1 MCSVIKPG
9 KVFSMYYVQYIR
21 NNVQYTRYNNKL
33 YNGPGI
39 LYWVQRTWYYVNCT
53 INSVSGTV
61 SSVQGVL
68 YSVQC
73 TLLQYCNLLL
83 PVQGWVWHLWA
94 TAGHI
99 TALRCGADWCSVVQ
113 YCSLP
118 GRQPKGSLLIG
129 SSLVSVQCSVH
140 GCLASR
146 EGCTPHRLGHSP
158 TIPSHFAGSL
168 YQISITLLS
177 LVTIPT
183 LFMFYPAISEKCSFY
198 QIWPL
203 AALQILLL
211 L

>member
-1 MCSVIKPG
+1 MC
-9 KVFSMYYVQYIR
+9 
-21 NNVQYTRYNNKL
+21 L
-33 YNGPGI
+33 
-39 LYWVQRTWYYVNCT
+39 
-53 INSVSGTV
+53 
-61 SSVQGVL
+61 
-68 YSVQC
+68 VQC
-73 TLLQYCNLLL
+73 PVSKVSFTVCNVHCSSTVIFCCQSRGGFDISGR
-83 PVQGWVWHLWA
+83 P
-94 TAGHI
+94 
-99 TALRCGADWCSVVQ
+99 ALRCGADWCSVVQ

-168 YQISITLLS
+168 YQISITLSS
-177 LVTIPT
+177 LVTNPT

-198 QIWPL
+198 QTWPL